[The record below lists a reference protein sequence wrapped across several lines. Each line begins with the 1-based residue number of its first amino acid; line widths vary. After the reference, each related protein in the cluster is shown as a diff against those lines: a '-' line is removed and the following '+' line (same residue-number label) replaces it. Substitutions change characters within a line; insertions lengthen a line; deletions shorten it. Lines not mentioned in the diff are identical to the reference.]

1 MRVSMKFDMKALER
15 EIQQKTQALVRDLA
29 SQTTREL
36 DNLRH
41 KYEGQPV
48 DVIKPEL
55 QRIFCQQGGSITD
68 PELTE
73 WAQMIAVGK
82 RIVMKPGQVRL

>member
-1 MRVSMKFDMKALER
+1 MRVSVKFDMKALER
-15 EIQQKTQALVRDLA
+15 EIQQQTQTVVQDLA

-36 DNLRH
+36 DNLRQR
-41 KYEGQPV
+41 YQGQPL

-55 QRIFCQQGGSITD
+55 QRIFRRQGGSITD

-73 WAQMIAVGK
+73 WAQMIAEGT
-82 RIVMKPGQVRL
+82 RIIMKPGQVLP